1 MIPDLQFGFRSQHST
16 IQQVHRIVD
25 VAEKAIEDKSVCSA
39 VLLDV
44 GQTFDKV
51 WHKGLLFK
59 LYNDLPTEYYEIL
72 ESYLG
77 NRHFKFNIES
87 EYSKLKSFSA
97 GVPQGSVL
105 GPVLYLL

>member
-44 GQTFDKV
+44 RQAFDKV
-51 WHKGLLFK
+51 WHKGLLFM
-59 LYNDLPTEYYEIL
+59 LYNDLLTEYYEIL
-72 ESYLG
+72 ESYVG
-77 NRHFKFNIES
+77 NRHFRVKIES
-87 EYSKLKSFSA
+87 EYSKLKNISA
-97 GVPQGSVL
+97 GVSHGSVI